1 MLKKYWQCSHYICTL
16 LVHQCRFLS
25 PSTSYIFFFFFG
37 FPPIRQL
44 IQSRLTLS
52 SSYLLNAVPCLHCTN
67 SWQSFCSPCSSSSTL
82 EFFSYHFLLPI
93 FFLHLSRVSLNPYP
107 PAICPRVCL
116 PCAGCCWTFS
126 ARSLFSS
133 SPPTLLA
140 PLVAPSCQF
149 LSGQLTGCCRAFP
162 ATRATGKRPSVVLFD
177 VPSPLILYTWTVRAF
192 FSRTEAQ
199 VIH

>member
-1 MLKKYWQCSHYICTL
+1 MSSTH
-16 LVHQCRFLS
+16 LS
-25 PSTSYIFFFFFG
+25 PAVPHWSF
-37 FPPIRQL
+37 FPPTF
-44 IQSRLTLS
+44 S
-52 SSYLLNAVPCLHCTN
+52 CLF
-67 SWQSFCSPCSSSSTL
+67 SFFASP
-82 EFFSYHFLLPI
+82 
-93 FFLHLSRVSLNPYP
+93 VSLQALIFP
-107 PAICPRVCL
+107 PSVPRLCL
-116 PCAGCCWTFS
+116 PCAGCCRTFS

-177 VPSPLILYTWTVRAF
+177 VPSPLILYTWTVPAF
-192 FSRTEAQ
+192 FSRTEAP